1 MFDDWDVGNIL
12 KFVFIGVVILSW
24 VGGQVV
30 RVFLRGKQEPRAPG
44 RDRPMPGRQAAGPAG
59 RQQQKPADMGSFLE
73 ELRRRSEEQEREIQ
87 RQVVD
92 DEEDDEDFEEEP
104 LVWEPVA
111 TEPARKA
118 RRPLQGHA
126 DAEID
131 AEADAEAEIEATRSA
146 PLVAATA
153 GVSAE
158 TRVTDPA
165 VSNLYAAP
173 ANFSLP
179 PWISVSDITEGN
191 HLGTILGVTPQKA
204 ILLSE
209 IIGPPLALRKRPGG
223 RHQS

>member
-1 MFDDWDVGNIL
+1 MFDDWENIL
-12 KFVFIGVVILSW
+12 KFVFIGFVVLSW
-24 VGGQVV
+24 VGTQVV
-30 RVFLRGKQEPRAPG
+30 RVFLRGKQEPRVLG

-73 ELRRRSEEQEREIQ
+73 ELRRRSEKQEREFQ

-111 TEPARKA
+111 TEPAWKA

-126 DAEID
+126 DAE
-131 AEADAEAEIEATRSA
+131 ADAEAEMEARRPARS
-146 PLVAATA
+146 VAATA

-204 ILLSE
+204 ILLNE